1 MKEPIKPQELRLL
14 AAIIFSGFCANSG
27 YKHHPEYHIPDT
39 VILLDK
45 LLSAIEESIEVK
57 SVKEREQLE
66 NERGE
71 NAL

>member
-1 MKEPIKPQELRLL
+1 MKERISHQEHHLL
-14 AAIIFSGFCANSG
+14 AAIIFSGFCANSR
-27 YKHHPEYHIPDT
+27 YHHSPEYDIPE
-39 VILLDK
+39 VVRLLDK
-45 LLSAIEESIEVK
+45 LLSAIDEDREVK

>member
-1 MKEPIKPQELRLL
+1 MKEPISPQEYRLL
-14 AAIIFSGFCANSG
+14 GAIIFSGFCANS
-27 YKHHPEYHIPDT
+27 YYHYSQEYHIPDT
-39 VILLDK
+39 VKYLEQ
-45 LLSAIEESIEVK
+45 LLSAIDESIELK

>member
-1 MKEPIKPQELRLL
+1 MKERISPQERRLL
-14 AAIIFSGFCANSG
+14 AVIIFSGICANSR
-27 YKHHPEYHIPDT
+27 YHHNPEYDIPD
-39 VILLDK
+39 VVRLLDK

-57 SVKEREQLE
+57 SVKEREQPE